1 MHEAEIAIGIE
12 HLTVQDMPPDAFVD
26 LAAQLGCRTI
36 SLQAAMNTRWNPFA
50 FPVWSLVE
58 DRALR
63 RDVRRRMADAGIV
76 LALGEGTHVSQNKDV
91 SRYQPE
97 LDTFAELGAQRVALV
112 GVGSGDRSRECE
124 QAGRFARMAAE
135 RGMEVCVEFA
145 AQGWIGSA
153 ADLVTMLDESGDGPI
168 TVLIDPMHFFRFGQ
182 DIASL
187 ADVAPARLA
196 YLQLCDVPR
205 EGTGRYLDEALYRRL
220 VPGEGELPLEA
231 LVAALPDDLVLSLE
245 LPQVELAK
253 SGLSHIDR
261 LRPALD
267 RTRALVARA
276 RAGRAQQ
283 APVEIAA
290 SSL

>member
-1 MHEAEIAIGIE
+1 MPESEIAIGIE

-26 LAAQLGCRTI
+26 LAAQLGCKTI
-36 SLQAAMNTRWNPFA
+36 SLQAALNPRWNPFG
-50 FPVWSLVE
+50 FSIWSLVE

-63 RDVRRRMADAGIV
+63 REVGRRMADTGIV
-76 LALGEGTHVSQNKDV
+76 LALGEGAYIARDKDV
-91 SRYQPE
+91 SRYQAE
-97 LDTFAELGAQRVALV
+97 LDTFAELGARRVALL
-112 GVGSGDRSRECE
+112 GTGSGDRNRECE

-145 AQGWIGSA
+145 AQGWIGSIA
-153 ADLVTMLDESGDGPI
+153 ELVALLDESGDVSI

-187 ADVAPARLA
+187 AGIDPARLA

-205 EGTGRYLDEALYRRL
+205 EGTGRYFEEALYRRL
-220 VPGEGELPLEA
+220 APGEGELPLEA

-245 LPQVELAK
+245 LPQAELAK
-253 SGLSHIDR
+253 SGVSHIDR

-276 RAGRAQQ
+276 RAGRAQ
-283 APVEIAA
+283 
-290 SSL
+290 